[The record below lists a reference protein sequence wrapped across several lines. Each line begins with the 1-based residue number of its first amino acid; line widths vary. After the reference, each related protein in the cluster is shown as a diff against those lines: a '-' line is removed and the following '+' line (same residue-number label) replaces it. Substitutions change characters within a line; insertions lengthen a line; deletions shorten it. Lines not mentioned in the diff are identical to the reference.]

1 MIILKQNQI
10 EKQYKRNG
18 KKPNKRKIPL
28 IPPLFINNIFV
39 INLNGKQI
47 YLMNFLA
54 SNVDQQLKIVHYHHY
69 LKLQIKLFPLS
80 KLQASVIGKIIKASD
95 VNKAHG
101 PDEISIMMFSPYE
114 SVINELLYC
123 VFKNCLSRK
132 EDQRK
137 TNEVPV
143 HKKGDKEK
151 LKIYRLVSLLLI
163 CGKRFEKSICNTLYS
178 FSVDHK
184 LLNLCQ
190 SRSDVL

>member
-1 MIILKQNQI
+1 M
-10 EKQYKRNG
+10 
-18 KKPNKRKIPL
+18 
-28 IPPLFINNIFV
+28 
-39 INLNGKQI
+39 
-47 YLMNFLA
+47 
-54 SNVDQQLKIVHYHHY
+54 
-69 LKLQIKLFPLS
+69 KLQIKLFPPS

-163 CGKRFEKSICNTLYS
+163 CGKRFEKSISNTLYS